1 MRQVVVQH
9 TLKITHRSCGRLLPD
24 THYKIPTGR
33 AAGCCAT
40 HTLVP
45 TDHAAGYC
53 PTHIKYHPPVMRQVV
68 PHIKIYP
75 PIMQQVVVRHTL
87 KIYPPIMR
95 QVVVRHTWKITHRSC
110 GRLSSTSIII
120 TYVCCQSGLLPQVD
134 TSHALPRDR

>member
-1 MRQVVVQH
+1 MQH

-68 PHIKIYP
+68 PHTITP
-75 PIMQQVVVRHTL
+75 TNHAAGCCPIHISTHQSCGRLLSDTH
-87 KIYPPIMR
+87 IS
-95 QVVVRHTWKITHRSC
+95 THRSC
-110 GRLSSTSIII
+110 GRLLCNTHTSVP
-120 TYVCCQSGLLPQVD
+120 TG
-134 TSHALPRDR
+134 HAAGCPTH